1 MKINVERSFLEIN
14 SLKDLNSS
22 KNPGSNFKIIQVDP
36 PDFQLNKF
44 FYKQIGKN
52 HHWKDRLIWSDNKWI
67 SYVSNPTVSTFILKE
82 NENLVGFFEL
92 IYHKKKFEIEI
103 AYLGLLNE
111 YLNRKLGG
119 YLLSEAIKI
128 SFSYKNVSRVW
139 VHTCSLDHK
148 NALKN
153 YLSRGMKVFNT
164 EKVVAKIA

>member
-1 MKINVERSFLEIN
+1 MEEVIRNYLEIK
-14 SLKDLNSS
+14 SLDKLLIKKKPDQKYNLE
-22 KNPGSNFKIIQVDP
+22 KVLKY
-36 PDFQLNKF
+36 DFQLNKF

-67 SYVSNPTVSTFILKE
+67 SYVSNPNVLTFILKE